1 MKYLLDTCILSE
13 TVRRV
18 PSERVM
24 AWFATVDERDLFLP
38 AIVLGELRKGAELRD
53 DDARKI
59 ALSRWVDECHAEYG
73 DRIVPFDDEVAD
85 LWGKMVAHLQKQGKM
100 PPVIDSQ
107 IAATAVRYG
116 MALVTR
122 NVRDMAD
129 FGVEIVNP
137 FGA

>member
-1 MKYLLDTCILSE
+1 MGA
-13 TVRRV
+13 
-18 PSERVM
+18 M
-24 AWFATVDERDLFLP
+24 GLFLKTTNCQP
-38 AIVLGELRKGAELRD
+38 PNVTRERGKH
-53 DDARKI
+53 
-59 ALSRWVDECHAEYG
+59 SRHKRIDECHAEYG

-122 NVRDMAD
+122 NMRDMAD

-137 FGA
+137 FVA